1 MTCTCGDEGC
11 GGIRACSESWA
22 IGKKLRLYIPEGAR
36 MYFCEIVDRFALRQ
50 ELSLILKHVIRTLQC
65 HKKWQK
71 AGIVPPDDDDDETP
85 FLPHGT
91 SLSALRKLSKDIA
104 EDLSKV

>member
-1 MTCTCGDEGC
+1 MH
-11 GGIRACSESWA
+11 
-22 IGKKLRLYIPEGAR
+22 
-36 MYFCEIVDRFALRQ
+36 FFEIADRFALRQ

-104 EDLSKV
+104 EDLSKA